1 MDRMLAIIILFLGAM
16 ILTAA
21 VVAMGAVPA
30 IFTTKDLVNQTL
42 LIQHAENQ
50 SMRQMQHEDIQR
62 FIQSSEIRNNTKD
75 LLEEHDNKVRDYIMR
90 ENNTTNRIL
99 EELKNNT
106 SQNIMILKNQ
116 EKVMAQHNKISKDHD
131 RIQDLVKNVTMEN
144 NEMLKHVLQVLN
156 TTH

>member
-62 FIQSSEIRNNTKD
+62 FMQSSEIRNNTKD

-116 EKVMAQHNKISKDHD
+116 EKVMGQHNKISKDHD
-131 RIQDLVKNVTMEN
+131 RIQDLIKNVTMEN

-156 TTH
+156 ATH